1 MIKGGRNMKLVLS
14 CIRCGATDFKNTK
27 HASYLLQED
36 CEEAKVI
43 CDKCG
48 LEDYVKCLV
57 ITFK

>member
-1 MIKGGRNMKLVLS
+1 MKLVLS